1 MMNQRDWE
9 RYEDSYEKPI
19 RTKKRKTWKQIKEE
33 KRNKK
38 TKWNKKYYWS
48 WNWKSK
54 KMAHSEKF
62 LNYTRCKFKL
72 F

>member
-38 TKWNKKYYWS
+38 IKWNKKRGV
-48 WNWKSK
+48 K
-54 KMAHSEKF
+54 K
-62 LNYTRCKFKL
+62 
-72 F
+72 